1 MEGNFRNTL
10 IILSAV
16 IIAVIFIHGFITI
29 RRNKNPYKLKAT
41 NEKIEPVER
50 GFDGSGFDQDGVSK
64 PRVKNGKSTVL
75 PHSSNEATIKDPSFS
90 SLKKE
95 PTYNVDFVDETVS
108 NKIDDDNFFDY
119 EADENI
125 NEKVDVNVAPVNIN
139 KSTNPTGKQD
149 ISLTDAGIETLGSS
163 SGEVTID
170 IGDDIEGFDYGAVKN
185 PDSSNSKSLDDLDV
199 EPKVNVKPLYQ
210 TPITRPKPDIK
221 EKITSGN
228 LSKSSQNPLPDHS
241 KNTVQNSTP
250 SNFGAISS
258 KKKTVT
264 NKKASVRRNQI
275 ELNFGDPI
283 DSDKMPSM
291 TAIEEPLKTEKKQSL
306 EPLEPE
312 VLVVSVV
319 MPQGEVISGAELLPI
334 LLTLGLRY
342 GDMDIFHRHQD
353 NAGNGKVTFSLANIM
368 NPGTFDLDALEN
380 FSTCGLTLFMTL
392 PNAGDAFEVFD
403 HMLGAAKQIS
413 LEFGAQLL
421 DDKRSVMTKQT
432 EQHYMSKIREFERKN
447 RIALSLV

>member
-41 NEKIEPVER
+41 NEKIEPLER

-64 PRVKNGKSTVL
+64 PRVKNGKSTEL
-75 PHSSNEATIKDPSFS
+75 PHSPNKTTIQDPSFS

-95 PTYNVDFVDETVS
+95 PTYNVELVDETLN
-108 NKIDDDNFFDY
+108 NKDHDDNFFDY
-119 EADENI
+119 EVDEKI
-125 NEKVDVNVAPVNIN
+125 NEKVEVNVAPASIDQ
-139 KSTNPTGKQD
+139 STSKQD

-163 SGEVTID
+163 SGDVTID

-185 PDSSNSKSLDDLDV
+185 PDSSNSKNLDDIEV

-210 TPITRPKPDIK
+210 TPITQPKPDIK
-221 EKITSGN
+221 DKITSGN
-228 LSKSSQNPLPDHS
+228 LSNSSKKPL
-241 KNTVQNSTP
+241 QNSTP
-250 SNFGAISS
+250 INSGSIGSN
-258 KKKTVT
+258 KKTVT

-291 TAIEEPLKTEKKQSL
+291 SAIDEPSKIEKKQSL

-392 PNAGDAFEVFD
+392 PNAGDAFEVFE

-413 LEFGAQLL
+413 LEFSAQLL